1 MRTMP
6 DRTFHVVAPPPL
18 LFLGGFVLGLA
29 LNAWHPLTRGPLPV
43 IAWVGATM
51 ALVGVT
57 FALAAAVTFRRAG
70 TGLEP
75 GTAATTLVTTGPYRW
90 SRNPIY
96 VGMTAVSAGLALVLN
111 ALWILLTLVV
121 VIGVVQQGV
130 IRHEEGYLSDRFPH
144 EYGAYRARV
153 RRWL

>member
-1 MRTMP
+1 MNTAP
-6 DRTFHVVAPPPL
+6 DRSFRVVAPPPL
-18 LFLGGFVLGLA
+18 VFLGGFVLGLA
-29 LNAWHPLTRGPLPV
+29 LNAWHPLTGGALPV
-43 IAWVGATM
+43 MAWVGA
-51 ALVGVT
+51 ALAVAGVAL
-57 FALAAAVTFRRAG
+57 ALAAALTFRRVG

-75 GTAATTLVTTGPYRW
+75 GTRATTLVTTGPYRW

-111 ALWILLTLVV
+111 ALWILLTLLV
-121 VIGVVQQGV
+121 VIAVVQQGV
-130 IRHEEGYLSDRFPH
+130 IRHEERYLSDRFPH